1 MQLRKIKKIN
11 RVVYISCN
19 PKLAT
24 KNFVDLGRPES
35 KYMHGDCFIP
45 VKAVAV
51 DLFPHTRHCEL
62 VILFKRWN
70 LVEKDF
76 VDSVNVKV
84 ENE

>member
-1 MQLRKIKKIN
+1 M
-11 RVVYISCN
+11 YISCN

-24 KNFVDLGRPES
+24 KNFLDLGRPES
-35 KYMHGDCFIP
+35 KYMHGDFFVP

-51 DLFPHTRHCEL
+51 DLFPHTQHCEL

-76 VDSVNVKV
+76 VDYDNIKV
-84 ENE
+84 ESE